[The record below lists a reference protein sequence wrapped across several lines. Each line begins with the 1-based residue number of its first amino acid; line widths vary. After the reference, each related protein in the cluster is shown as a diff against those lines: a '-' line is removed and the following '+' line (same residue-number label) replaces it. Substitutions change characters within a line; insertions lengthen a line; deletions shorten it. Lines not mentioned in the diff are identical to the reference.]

1 MHSSRAVPAF
11 PIDPRPPLPA
21 CPFSIELFFRP
32 ARVHPSTAQHSTAQ
46 HTSTF
51 NDLVVPLP
59 STPQVNSPFAF
70 YASTTFA
77 PSTNFLGLH
86 YPYTHQGL
94 SPNPQ
99 LPQSFASTTSLHI
112 PNQSS
117 KMATTAMDY
126 ENANGDRFDGMST
139 SSTASSPFLYPVWPL
154 RQHLAS
160 APAPDADADE
170 Q

>member
-1 MHSSRAVPAF
+1 MHSLAVPAF

-21 CPFSIELFFRP
+21 CPFSIELFFVPP
-32 ARVHPSTAQHSTAQ
+32 ASTAHTAQ

-51 NDLVVPLP
+51 NLVVPLP
-59 STPQVNSPFAF
+59 STPQLNSPFAF
-70 YASTTFA
+70 CASTTFA
-77 PSTNFLGLH
+77 PSTNFLGSH
-86 YPYTHQGL
+86 YPYTPKDFPQIL
-94 SPNPQ
+94 NFPN
-99 LPQSFASTTSLHI
+99 QSFASTTFLHI

-154 RQHLAS
+154 RQHLAP

-170 Q
+170 R